1 MARQDSPI
9 LTGTPGRAQTAAVAV
24 LVLLVGLQ
32 ITLLLRPLV
41 FPRTKAPV
49 ASAPP
54 QEPMPGVSKST
65 APSPLTPPLPGQLAN
80 DAASPAVPTLSSNL
94 PSAFNP
100 PAPGMLAGDNALPPS
115 PGLPSSAADSAG
127 ASAVPTPAMDPEV
140 AELLKSVAEMRAA
153 GETESALDLLRAAEG
168 MDQNQPAVLHEL
180 ALTHEQMGLNDIARS
195 YWQRLEMLGS
205 NGAGELYALARRKL
219 GRSEEVAVLSPPTAT
234 PVFPVPT
241 SSSGTVRSSPGAALG
256 IGACQVVQDLT
267 VKDGDR
273 RVLRIPLLRTGSTPI
288 DPNAVNV
295 DVFFYD
301 LVNGGKVEPTRADPP
316 MFSWTAMPVDW
327 SGLGAEPLDVV
338 YHLPKLTLEE
348 QVRQGLRQ
356 YHGYI
361 VKVYYQNR
369 LQATAADPENLLDL
383 EATSAEGPRPDSA
396 P

>member
-1 MARQDSPI
+1 MARQESSI
-9 LTGTPGRAQTAAVAV
+9 LTGTPGRAQTAAVGV
-24 LVLLVGLQ
+24 LALLAIVQ
-32 ITLLLRPLV
+32 IGLLLR
-41 FPRTKAPV
+41 
-49 ASAPP
+49 SAFSPGKDLPATLSSQPTPAVSSNPP
-54 QEPMPGVSKST
+54 TPGPFS
-65 APSPLTPPLPGQLAN
+65 PPLPGQLAN
-80 DAASPAVPTLSSNL
+80 AAAAPDTASDLASG

-100 PAPGMLAGDNALPPS
+100 PAPGMLAGDLAPPPS
-115 PGLPSSAADSAG
+115 ASNPPVATAPAPSRTAPSI
-127 ASAVPTPAMDPEV
+127 DPEV
-140 AELLKSVAEMRAA
+140 AELLKTVAELRAA
-153 GETESALDLLRAAEG
+153 GETESILDLLRAAEG

-180 ALTHEQMGLNDIARS
+180 ALTHEQMGLNDVARS
-195 YWQRLEMLGS
+195 YWQRLEMLGTA
-205 NGAGELYALARRKL
+205 GAGDLYALARQKL
-219 GRSEEVAVLSPPTAT
+219 GRTDEVAVIAPPNAT

-241 SSSGTVRSSPGAALG
+241 ASSGTVRSAPGAALG
-256 IGACQVVQDLT
+256 IGSCQVVQDLT

-273 RVLRIPLLRTGSTPI
+273 RVLRIPILRTGSATI

-316 MFSWTAMPVDW
+316 MFSWMAMPVDW

-338 YHLPKLTLEE
+338 YHLPKLTMDE

-369 LQATAADPENLLDL
+369 LQATAAEPEDLLNMDL
-383 EATSAEGPRPDSA
+383 DSSSAEAARSDSA